1 MKKNQLTE
9 LQLTDK
15 ERSYCQGCLRLVEE
29 LTRELGKNEFL
40 EAQDDDIT
48 KNHLE
53 VVSFTLNA
61 LRDSLN
67 LYVVQEREE

>member
-15 ERSYCQGCLRLVEE
+15 ERSYCEGCLRLIEE
-29 LTRELGKNEFL
+29 LQRELPKGYFL
-40 EAQDDDIT
+40 EGQDDDIT
-48 KNHLE
+48 KDHLE

>member
-29 LTRELGKNEFL
+29 LLRELGKNEFL
-40 EAQDDDIT
+40 EGQDDCIT
-48 KNHLE
+48 RSHLE
-53 VVSFTLNA
+53 TISFTLNV